1 MYACR
6 QIFLSKSRSAAS
18 LAPDPAFQGQT
29 DWPSEWV
36 TDFLEMLTHLKMEE
50 VRPSLAILG
59 NIIDYVTKLG
69 VWTGLQEDWVRP
81 ELKKSWLRNI
91 CTLPNIVVV
100 SGLSENHG
108 HVLDLSEWVTDF
120 FFIEMFTHLNEDWG
134 ALSAANL
141 LCGFLGGWGVNWLR
155 STWIIPITCM
165 YSLS

>member
-1 MYACR
+1 MLVVK
-6 QIFLSKSRSAAS
+6 FLVKVPICCKFGTRPCISRT
-18 LAPDPAFQGQT
+18 T

-134 ALSAANL
+134 ALSEANL
-141 LCGFLGGWGVNWLR
+141 LCGFLGGGIMDYVVLE
-155 STWIIPITCM
+155 
-165 YSLS
+165 